1 MLGRLKK
8 LLPDLLVIV
17 AFIIISFI
25 YLAPAVM
32 DGRVISQHD
41 SLAAIGQGQEQREYM
56 ERHDGERTRWN
67 ISMFSGMPSYQM
79 SPTYSSSK
87 PLDIA
92 KKAYSL
98 FLPDYVFLIFI
109 MLLGFYILMRSFNA
123 SPLISALGAVA
134 WAFSSYFFILIS
146 AGHIWKFIT
155 LAYIPPT
162 IAGLVYVYR
171 QKYALGGLL
180 FMIFV
185 AFQISS
191 NHFQMSYYF
200 LFVMLFM
207 VIAFFVEAVRKKE
220 LTTFFKATGVLIIA
234 GIIGVSAN
242 LSNLYHT
249 YEYSKET
256 MRGKSELS
264 HLSDDIKTDDGLER
278 DYITAWS
285 YGIGETWSLLVPNI
299 KGGAS
304 VPLSE
309 NEKAMSKARPEYA
322 QIYQQIGQ
330 YWGDQPG
337 TSGPIYVGA
346 FILALFVLSLF
357 IVKGPIKWALL
368 AATVFSILLS
378 WGRNFMGLT
387 DFFIDYIPMY
397 NKFRA
402 VSSILVVA
410 EFTIPLLAILA
421 LKELITKPDL
431 LRHNKRPLYIS
442 LGVTGG
448 VALLF
453 AIAPKLFFS
462 SYISPSEMQAFT
474 QALPSEH
481 IQPFLSN
488 LTDMRVS
495 LFTADAWRSFII
507 ILVGSVMLWLFLE
520 KKIKAEWLVAGI
532 IVLCLVDMWSVNK
545 RYLNDDDFIN
555 KSNQQQ
561 IFSKTATDEYILQDT
576 TKYYR
581 VLNMATST
589 FNDGITPYW
598 HNVIG
603 GYHAAKLRRY
613 QDLIDVHITVEM
625 MALQQE
631 IINTQGQLDLVDSE
645 KFKVLNML
653 NTKWVIMPSQDG
665 TTIPVHNI
673 HAMGNAWF
681 VDNISFVDNADEE
694 ITALGNMNLLNEAV
708 ADKEFEPVLAGFDFG
723 FKSDLNDA
731 LKTDTDTTDT
741 GTSENGTITSDKTD
755 TDTIGSG
762 TITSGN
768 IGSGTN
774 ASGNTD
780 SDSVVQ
786 SDLIQNALVQP
797 SSESTIKLVD
807 YDSDYLK
814 YEVDAIKDELAVFSE
829 IYYPHGWQITID
841 GVPAD
846 MIRAN
851 YTLRALPIHEGK
863 HIVEFSFEPQSIKLT
878 DSIAYAALL
887 IMLLTSLYLIYRKI
901 SGSKLEK

>member
-1 MLGRLKK
+1 MSERFKK
-8 LLPDLLVIV
+8 LLPDLIAIV

-25 YLAPAVM
+25 YFAPAVI

-79 SPTYSSSK
+79 SPTYNSSK
-87 PLDIA
+87 PLDAA
-92 KKAYSL
+92 KKVYSL
-98 FLPDYVFLIFI
+98 LLPEYVYLLFI
-109 MLLGFYILMRSFNA
+109 MLLGFYVLMRAFRA
-123 SPLISALGAVA
+123 SPLISALGAIA
-134 WAFSSYFFILIS
+134 WTFSSYFFILIS

-171 QKYALGGLL
+171 KKYVLGGLL

-207 VIAFFVEAVRKKE
+207 VIAFFVEALRKKE
-220 LTTFFKATGVLIIA
+220 LADFFKATGVLLIA

-256 MRGKSELS
+256 MRGKSELT
-264 HLSDDIKTDDGLER
+264 HHADGNRTDDGLER

-285 YGIGETWSLLVPNI
+285 YGIGETWTLLVPNT

-309 NEKAMSKARPEYA
+309 NDKAMSKARPEYQ

-337 TSGPIYVGA
+337 TSGPVYVGA
-346 FILALFVLSLF
+346 FILALFVLGLF
-357 IVKGPIKWALL
+357 IVKGPVKWALL

-378 WGRNFMGLT
+378 WGKNFMGLT
-387 DFFIDYIPMY
+387 DFFIDFIPMY

-402 VSSILVVA
+402 VSSILVIA
-410 EFTIPLLAILA
+410 EFAIPLLAVLA
-421 LKELITKPDL
+421 LKELITKPEG
-431 LRHNKRPLYIS
+431 LRSNRKPLYIS

-448 VALLF
+448 FALLF
-453 AIAPKLFFS
+453 AIAPKVFFS
-462 SYISPSEMQAFT
+462 TYISASEMQAFA
-474 QALPSEH
+474 QALPPEH

-495 LFTADAWRSFII
+495 VFTADAWRSFFII
-507 ILVGSVMLWLFLE
+507 AIGAVMLWLFLE
-520 KKIKAEWLVAGI
+520 KKFKAQWLVAGI
-532 IVLCLVDMWSVNK
+532 IVLCLVDMWGVNK
-545 RYLNDDDFIN
+545 RYLNDSDFI
-555 KSNQQQ
+555 KKTDQQQ
-561 IFSKTATDEYILQDT
+561 MFSKTAADDYILQDT

-589 FNDGITPYW
+589 FNDGVTPYW
-598 HNVIG
+598 HNTIG

-613 QDLIDVHITVEM
+613 QDLIDVHISGEM
-625 MALQQE
+625 MALQQD
-631 IINTQGQLDLVDSE
+631 IFSTQGQLDSVDANG
-645 KFKVLNML
+645 FKVLNML
-653 NTKWVIMPSQDG
+653 NAKWVIMPAQDG
-665 TTIPVHNI
+665 STLPVENP

-681 VDNISFVDNADEE
+681 VDRISFVDNADEE
-694 ITALGNMNLLNEAV
+694 IAALTNIDLNSEAV
-708 ADKEFEPVLAGFDFG
+708 ANKEFESVLEGFDLG
-723 FKSDLNDA
+723 V
-731 LKTDTDTTDT
+731 T
-741 GTSENGTITSDKTD
+741 GTG
-755 TDTIGSG
+755 
-762 TITSGN
+762 
-768 IGSGTN
+768 
-774 ASGNTD
+774 
-780 SDSVVQ
+780 Q
-786 SDLIQNALVQP
+786 
-797 SSESTIKLVD
+797 STIKLVD
-807 YDSDYLK
+807 YDSDYLI
-814 YEVDAIKDELAVFSE
+814 YEVDAKKDELAIFSDV
-829 IYYPHGWQITID
+829 YYPKGWQVSID
-841 GVPAD
+841 GAPAE

-851 YTLRALPIHEGK
+851 YILRALAIPAGTHK
-863 HIVEFSFEPQSIKLT
+863 VEFRFEPQSIKTT
-878 DSIAYAALL
+878 DGIAYAALL
-887 IMLLTSLYLIYRKI
+887 IMLLTSIYLIYRRVRTE
-901 SGSKLEK
+901 KLEK